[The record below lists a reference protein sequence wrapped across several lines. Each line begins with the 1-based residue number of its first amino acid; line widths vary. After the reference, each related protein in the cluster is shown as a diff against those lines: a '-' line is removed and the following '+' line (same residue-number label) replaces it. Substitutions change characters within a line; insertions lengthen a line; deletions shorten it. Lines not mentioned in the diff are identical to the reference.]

1 MPKRRKTC
9 VPFHHRPVLTSGT
22 LQLWDLHDELILNQ
36 IIIVRETA
44 ERDDKKSASTT
55 TKQRLVCMGVGAVQA
70 VVQQETTKCPR
81 AWWRSFRNPMPG
93 PSHVCDTGHCYPNQH
108 PLEHSRCY
116 TQAQQ
121 WYSVVLV
128 ARP

>member
-55 TKQRLVCMGVGAVQA
+55 TKQRLVCMGVSLDNNRSPGNAGVEGAILM
-70 VVQQETTKCPR
+70 ETSLPSYIGKR
-81 AWWRSFRNPMPG
+81 HSMPVG
-93 PSHVCDTGHCYPNQH
+93 RKETP
-108 PLEHSRCY
+108 
-116 TQAQQ
+116 
-121 WYSVVLV
+121 
-128 ARP
+128 